1 MSEFFLTIVNMSI
14 SASWIVLAVLLLRLL
29 LKKAPKWIT
38 VLLWGIVA
46 VRLVCPFT
54 IESVMSLIPSA
65 ETISPE
71 IMMDATPEINSGI
84 PVFNNFVNPVISES
98 FSPNPVMSA
107 NPLQI
112 LIPILSI
119 VWLVGIA
126 GMLLYTAI
134 SYFRVKRKIG
144 TAVLLRDNV
153 FQSENVVSPFVLGI
167 VNPKIYL
174 PFNMNE
180 QDMSHVIAHEQAHI
194 RRKDHWWKPFGFLLL
209 TIHWFNPLMWL
220 GYVLLCRDIEL
231 ACDEKVIK
239 ELNTEQKADYSQ
251 ALLTCSVNRR
261 MIAAC
266 PLAFGEVGVKNR
278 VKSVLNYKKP
288 AFWIVVIAIVA
299 SIVVAVCFLT
309 NPKQD
314 TDLGISSQK
323 SGSDLK
329 GITLEIIDTDL
340 SAPDPFI
347 KVKWTNDTDKK
358 ITYGEEF
365 YIYQNINDAWED
377 CRNDS
382 NSAWDSVGYWTLPNS
397 ASEKDYHLNGLI
409 MTQTGKY
416 RFETEF
422 SVDGVSDQKYKAWI
436 EFKLEKGVPGI
447 TVHTFKAVEL
457 VYYHGGY
464 SFLQTAEMAP
474 NYRIVNNMQLYEICD
489 IVYPCGKL
497 ESITLDE
504 NNFDSRFGESGLEWT
519 DGYSLKEIKKNNR
532 RAWQTY
538 VTKGENTDLYLVL
551 EQNDGTFYIGV
562 GYANTNPVEPINS
575 DKSHIRWF
583 YKLESVSGTSG
594 TAIEQPAYDG
604 SVYFYPS
611 KTLQTDRPEYDKF
624 YQMPDTELNELLS
637 KLEKGKWVWDA
648 LTDRTEFYFD
658 GQIYYDGRWIYFG
671 FEQEVFYYSYNS
683 AYSCANANDAIAQM
697 KKIYDKAE
705 KYDPIKDV
713 TNVGGADGPVNMVV
727 TVDMDQLKSK
737 FPNYF
742 GLTTSKGLEV
752 YIWQMAEGSYSCGLL
767 PGKNLNYTQE
777 ELWNLHKS
785 SASLDEMRAIIADY
799 MVNVNVS
806 KSDIVIRAIGMPH
819 SSYAYTIDDE
829 YRRKLNELFWSEIP
843 IVENTK
849 YSPIIDTATFDIDGD
864 GKNEQCSLSYG
875 PTSGLF
881 TFILSVSENGKLE
894 YYNIYNGLAGEMSF
908 ETTTAGT
915 KLHLVPQGESEPI
928 DYSFSVK
935 DGNIVLTAN
944 GENVAYWGE
953 QGVNS
958 KYAPKRISDLNT
970 AIAEVLNEKHRAEK
984 PDGLIHIENYYLL
997 ANETASGT
1005 PLKGNSGHMEIA
1017 NVYLLVYHM
1026 KYSVNGEHLEEHEGD
1041 FVPTAITFA
1050 IDKNG
1055 EYTLEDYWTPQT
1067 GANFEKDVRSKF
1079 PGSSATEALNT
1090 EKYAEDLIKENW
1102 RLANEY
1108 FSQIKNTSS

>member
-46 VRLVCPFT
+46 VRLICPFS

-71 IMMDATPEINSGI
+71 IMMEATPEIHSGVSILNSTI
-84 PVFNNFVNPVISES
+84 NPVISET
-98 FSPNPVMSA
+98 FAPDPTTSA

-112 LIPILSI
+112 LIPVLSI

-126 GMLLYTAI
+126 TMLLYTAI
-134 SYFRVKRKIG
+134 SYFKVKRKIG
-144 TAVLLRDNV
+144 TAVLLRENI
-153 FQSENVVSPFVLGI
+153 FQSESVVSPFVLGI
-167 VNPKIYL
+167 VKPKIYL

-180 QDMSHVIAHEQAHI
+180 QDKEYVIAHEKAHI
-194 RRKDHWWKPFGFLLL
+194 RRKDHWWKPFGFLVLSL
-209 TIHWFNPLMWL
+209 HWFNPLMWL
-220 GYVLLCRDIEL
+220 GYMLLCRDIEL

-340 SAPDPFI
+340 STPDPFI

-382 NSAWDSVGYWTLPNS
+382 NSAWDLVGYWTLPNS
-397 ASEKDYHLNGLI
+397 TSEKDYHLNGLI

-436 EFKLEKGVPGI
+436 EFELEKGVPGI

-474 NYRIVNNMQLYEICD
+474 NYRIVNNMQLYEIYD

-497 ESITLDE
+497 ESIILDE
-504 NNFDSRFGESGLEWT
+504 NNFDSRFGESELEWT

-562 GYANTNPVEPINS
+562 GYANTKPVEPRNS

-611 KTLQTDRPEYDKF
+611 KTLQIDIPEYDKF
-624 YQMPDTELNELLS
+624 YQMTDAELNELLS
-637 KLEKGKWVWDA
+637 KLEKGKWVWDS
-648 LTDRTEFYFD
+648 LVDRTEYYFD
-658 GQIYYDGRWIYFG
+658 GQIYYNGSWIYFG
-671 FEQEVFYYSYNS
+671 FEQEVFFYSYNS
-683 AYSCANANDAIAQM
+683 AYSCANAKDAIAQM

-713 TNVGGADGPVNMVV
+713 TNVGGADGPEYIVV
-727 TVDMDQLKSK
+727 EDTRFKV
-737 FPNYF
+737 
-742 GLTTSKGLEV
+742 V
-752 YIWQMAEGSYSCGLL
+752 
-767 PGKNLNYTQE
+767 
-777 ELWNLHKS
+777 
-785 SASLDEMRAIIADY
+785 
-799 MVNVNVS
+799 
-806 KSDIVIRAIGMPH
+806 
-819 SSYAYTIDDE
+819 
-829 YRRKLNELFWSEIP
+829 
-843 IVENTK
+843 
-849 YSPIIDTATFDIDGD
+849 IDTATFDIDGD
-864 GKNEQCSLSYG
+864 GKDEHCTIGYG

-881 TFILSVSENGKLE
+881 TFKLSVWEIGSTDNRFDYINVFQSNPGALSFVETDEGMKLRLEPQSESK
-894 YYNIYNGLAGEMSF
+894 
-908 ETTTAGT
+908 
-915 KLHLVPQGESEPI
+915 PI

-935 DGNIVLTAN
+935 DGNIVLSAD
-944 GENVAYWGE
+944 GESLGYWGE
-953 QGVNS
+953 QGVGTVFASRNS
-958 KYAPKRISDLNT
+958 SEIYEKTTIDEIEAKYDNEEFVITKMHYKDTDGMWKCEGYSYKYRLEITGRTYNASKNSTYIVLSNT
-970 AIAEVLNEKHRAEK
+970 KDITFEQTWR
-984 PDGLIHIENYYLL
+984 
-997 ANETASGT
+997 ASGLSSLT
-1005 PLKGNSGHMEIA
+1005 TDYFDPSIAVIVGNK
-1017 NVYLLVYHM
+1017 L
-1026 KYSVNGEHLEEHEGD
+1026 
-1041 FVPTAITFA
+1041 
-1050 IDKNG
+1050 
-1055 EYTLEDYWTPQT
+1055 
-1067 GANFEKDVRSKF
+1067 
-1079 PGSSATEALNT
+1079 
-1090 EKYAEDLIKENW
+1090 
-1102 RLANEY
+1102 
-1108 FSQIKNTSS
+1108 FS